1 MVIFVHQKD
10 LDDEQTIIFNNESD
24 KIRKNEKK
32 KQRTSKKLT
41 IH

>member
-1 MVIFVHQKD
+1 MMIFVHQKD
-10 LDDEQTIIFNNESD
+10 LDDEQTIIFNNELD
-24 KIRKNEKK
+24 KIRKNKQK